1 MYIHAC
7 ASTCIYVHMTVREVV
22 DTLSEE
28 ACHGIHVTDTH
39 IEYTCIR
46 VSSIYIY
53 IINWYTHII
62 NWQNIHTCNI
72 CMHMC
77 IHVCTH
83 TCIYEYMT
91 VREVVET
98 LSEEAYDVLQGY
110 APHTPRFSLHL
121 SPPSSL
127 TSSLV
132 SLASAHHSLSLSRP
146 RRHSHPH
153 TLTPTHT
160 HTHVLSVSLF
170 LSCSDSLALSPAN
183 TRAHMLA

>member
-1 MYIHAC
+1 
-7 ASTCIYVHMTVREVV
+7 
-22 DTLSEE
+22 
-28 ACHGIHVTDTH
+28 
-39 IEYTCIR
+39 
-46 VSSIYIY
+46 
-53 IINWYTHII
+53 
-62 NWQNIHTCNI
+62 
-72 CMHMC
+72 MHMC

-110 APHTPRFSLHL
+110 SPHTPRFSLHL

-153 TLTPTHT
+153 TLTHTFSLLVSFLVVPTLWLSHRQTHAHTCSLRRTHT
-160 HTHVLSVSLF
+160 LRTKRYLRVRLSAS
-170 LSCSDSLALSPAN
+170 
-183 TRAHMLA
+183 